1 LKEDD
6 IEEMDMEG
14 VLLYKALSECRNL
27 ADFEAFLDN
36 YPQRFGNLK
45 G

>member
-1 LKEDD
+1 
-6 IEEMDMEG
+6 
-14 VLLYKALSECRNL
+14 LSECRNL

-45 G
+45 GW